1 MELKGISTLQTF
13 FPPTD
18 IYNQYRSWH
27 EVTFGMAMAIDT
39 IQHPGVTDYRVS
51 YDRTN
56 NKGIWTWT
64 RQLDEVSANDDM
76 AKTRLWDVD

>member
-1 MELKGISTLQTF
+1 MELKGISTA
-13 FPPTD
+13 D

-64 RQLDEVSANDDM
+64 RQLDEVSANYDRD
-76 AKTRLWDVD
+76 KTTRVIEQQKN